1 MYIARRE
8 GFGGEYLYFVN
19 NENDSPKWSS
29 SISEAKRFLTDK
41 EALSKSDIS
50 GLYEITAIKVES

>member
-19 NENDSPKWSS
+19 NDNDSPKWST
-29 SISEAKRFLTDK
+29 SISEGKRFSSEK

-50 GLYEITAIKVES
+50 GLYSITAVKVES